1 MSQLE
6 ENLTF
11 RLARLEQKLA
21 AYRKLHA
28 DELDEIGRELGELRQ
43 ELEALAK
50 TSTLIPDRLT
60 PAQVQPPCTTEA
72 TDRARWPSPL
82 GRDG

>member
-6 ENLTF
+6 ENLTS

-43 ELEALAK
+43 AVEALAAV
-50 TSTLIPDRLT
+50 SAPPPDR
-60 PAQVQPPCTTEA
+60 PALDKVQPPCVTKA
-72 TDRARWPSPL
+72 VQRARWPSL
-82 GRDG
+82 LRMNG

>member
-6 ENLTF
+6 ENLLT
-11 RLARLEQKLA
+11 RLARLEKMLE

-43 ELEALAK
+43 AIETLA
-50 TSTLIPDRLT
+50 TASAPTPDR
-60 PAQVQPPCTTEA
+60 PALDKVQPPCAIKAVQRT
-72 TDRARWPSPL
+72 RWPSPL
-82 GRDG
+82 RMNG

>member
-1 MSQLE
+1 MYQLE
-6 ENLTF
+6 DNLAS
-11 RLARLEQKLA
+11 RLARLEQKLE

-50 TSTLIPDRLT
+50 TSTLTPGRLT
-60 PAQVQPPCTTEA
+60 PAQVQPPCTTET

-82 GRDG
+82 GRNG

>member
-1 MSQLE
+1 MPQLE
-6 ENLTF
+6 ENLLS

-43 ELEALAK
+43 AVEALA
-50 TSTLIPDRLT
+50 TVSAPPPDR
-60 PAQVQPPCTTEA
+60 PALDKVQPPCVTRATE
-72 TDRARWPSPL
+72 RARWPSL
-82 GRDG
+82 LRMNG

>member
-1 MSQLE
+1 MAQLE
-6 ENLTF
+6 DNLAS

-43 ELEALAK
+43 TVAALA
-50 TSTLIPDRLT
+50 TASAPSTDRPVLDR
-60 PAQVQPPCTTEA
+60 VQPPCVTRTA
-72 TDRARWPSPL
+72 QRAHWPSL
-82 GRDG
+82 LRMNG